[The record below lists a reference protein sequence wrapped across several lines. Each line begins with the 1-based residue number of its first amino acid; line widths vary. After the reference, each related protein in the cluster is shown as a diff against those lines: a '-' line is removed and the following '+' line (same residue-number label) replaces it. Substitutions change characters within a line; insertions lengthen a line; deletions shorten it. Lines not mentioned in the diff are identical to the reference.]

1 MWDHLLDDLHLFIQW
16 QSMVIGQVGE
26 PGRHA
31 PRLVVWV
38 TERDHVHVQILL
50 HSMEAL
56 VVLGLTTRWNIAR
69 TNLVRDLM
77 RFRTS
82 NLHLQINIEG
92 FNLFLLQREV
102 STVFVS
108 HSGGFWGVLHQAIF
122 DHFFKIILN
131 FS

>member
-1 MWDHLLDDLHLFIQW
+1 
-16 QSMVIGQVGE
+16 MVIGQVGE

-82 NLHLQINIEG
+82 HLHLYINIEG

-108 HSGGFWGVLHQAIF
+108 HSGGF
-122 DHFFKIILN
+122 
-131 FS
+131 

>member
-1 MWDHLLDDLHLFIQW
+1 MLDDLHLFIQW

-26 PGRHA
+26 LGRHA

-38 TERDHVHVQILL
+38 TERGHVHVQILL

-69 TNLVRDLM
+69 TSLVRDLM
-77 RFRTS
+77 RF
-82 NLHLQINIEG
+82 LHHIYTFKLTLKVLT
-92 FNLFLLQREV
+92 FFLLQREV

-108 HSGGFWGVLHQAIF
+108 HSGGF
-122 DHFFKIILN
+122 
-131 FS
+131 